1 MLIKI
6 ILLIILI
13 FWLIKISRDILFWV
27 YLWQLKEYRRDRMRA
42 HFELQSAKRI
52 FLNKLYAGKLL
63 LLLSSPLLF
72 LGIWQFF
79 FQIFVGTLY
88 SILGTRSIYAAYRRY
103 VKEPVFTKK
112 AILLCAISAIPM
124 AILAILIYAKA
135 SPATFLFSVLLL
147 DMLIPLAV
155 AGVVG
160 LLKFPSEFMKNRII
174 ARAMAKRTQFKDVLV
189 IGITGSYGKTSMKEF
204 LAHILSQKLKVLAT
218 TENHNSEIGVAQL
231 VLDKLNG
238 DYDVFIVEMGAYKQG
253 EIKRICD
260 IVRPQIGI
268 LTGINDQHISLFG
281 SLEKTIKAKY
291 ELIES
296 LPKNG
301 LAIFNGENDHVFA
314 LYEKT
319 AIPKRMYA
327 LRSFSVSSKPDI
339 TAEKVDIAKNGT
351 HFYVKIGENR
361 ESFETPV
368 LGRHNVLNILGAALA
383 AQALGMTI
391 EEIQKRVKTLKPL
404 PHTLN
409 AESGINGSTIIDDT
423 YSANPRGVMAALDL
437 LDNLKGNKKIVVMY
451 PLIELGEAA
460 SDIHRR
466 IAMKLNKIC
475 DVCILTN
482 MDFAREIKN
491 NALNTDVFVIQDPK
505 MVIQK
510 LEKIVK
516 SGDIVLLENRIPEKI
531 KNALISS

>member
-1 MLIKI
+1 
-6 ILLIILI
+6 
-13 FWLIKISRDILFWV
+13 
-27 YLWQLKEYRRDRMRA
+27 
-42 HFELQSAKRI
+42 
-52 FLNKLYAGKLL
+52 
-63 LLLSSPLLF
+63 
-72 LGIWQFF
+72 
-79 FQIFVGTLY
+79 
-88 SILGTRSIYAAYRRY
+88 
-103 VKEPVFTKK
+103 
-112 AILLCAISAIPM
+112 
-124 AILAILIYAKA
+124 
-135 SPATFLFSVLLL
+135 
-147 DMLIPLAV
+147 
-155 AGVVG
+155 
-160 LLKFPSEFMKNRII
+160 
-174 ARAMAKRTQFKDVLV
+174 
-189 IGITGSYGKTSMKEF
+189 
-204 LAHILSQKLKVLAT
+204 
-218 TENHNSEIGVAQL
+218 
-231 VLDKLNG
+231 
-238 DYDVFIVEMGAYKQG
+238 
-253 EIKRICD
+253 
-260 IVRPQIGI
+260 
-268 LTGINDQHISLFG
+268 
-281 SLEKTIKAKY
+281 
-291 ELIES
+291 
-296 LPKNG
+296 
-301 LAIFNGENDHVFA
+301 
-314 LYEKT
+314 
-319 AIPKRMYA
+319 
-327 LRSFSVSSKPDI
+327 
-339 TAEKVDIAKNGT
+339 VDIAKNGT

-383 AQALGMTI
+383 SQALGMTI